1 MIILKHVFILHI
13 CFICIMN
20 SKIEAIKNAYQML
33 PHPEGGFYKETYRS
47 DLLLV
52 GESLQNGMSGMKS
65 CSTAILFLLVE
76 NSFSAFH
83 RIKSDEV
90 WHFYDG
96 DPVDI
101 HVIESDGHYRKIK
114 LGRNPLQKEV
124 FQAVVPAGAWFASK
138 TEGAY
143 SLVGC
148 TVSPGFDFA
157 DFELA
162 KAEGLAT
169 EFPDHREL
177 IYSFCRD

>member
-1 MIILKHVFILHI
+1 
-13 CFICIMN
+13 MN
-20 SKIEAIKNAYQML
+20 PKTEAIKNAYQML

-47 DLLLV
+47 NLLLS
-52 GESLQNGMSGMKS
+52 GESLQNGINGIRS

-101 HVIESDGHYRKIK
+101 HVIEPNGEYQLIS
-114 LGRNPLQKEV
+114 LGKNALKNEV

-138 TEGAY
+138 SAGEY

-148 TVSPGFDFA
+148 TVAPGFDFA

-162 KAEGLAT
+162 KAELLAA
-169 EFPDHREL
+169 EFPDQREL
-177 IYSFCRD
+177 IFSFCRD

>member
-1 MIILKHVFILHI
+1 
-13 CFICIMN
+13 MN
-20 SKIEAIKNAYQML
+20 PTVEALIQSYQMM

-47 DLLLV
+47 ALELD
-52 GESLQNGMSGMKS
+52 GINLQNGMQGKRS
-65 CSTAILFLLVE
+65 CSTAILFLLVQH
-76 NSFSAFH
+76 SFSAFH

-101 HVIESDGHYRKIK
+101 HVIDPNGKYELIR
-114 LGRNPLQKEV
+114 LGKNASTKEV

-138 TEGAY
+138 TAGAF

-148 TVSPGFDFA
+148 TVAPGFDFA

-162 KAEGLAT
+162 KAKTLAAA
-169 EFPDHREL
+169 FPDQKEL
-177 IYSFCRD
+177 IFHFCRE